1 MLFRIVVTPSRILRR
16 GDRGPSCVEE
26 AAGIYALGGRR
37 TADTSNAP
45 PGPTSIPAVP
55 AGGWHRA
62 LMPQHGGCGIRLD
75 SHERGT
81 QSEGASFLIAPVPG
95 RPDLGH
101 VVSHGIDQSDSRVV
115 MVQKLLNLPEVS
127 GLP

>member
-1 MLFRIVVTPSRILRR
+1 MPWEDAGPPTHRTRRQVLRLSPQCQP
-16 GDRGPSCVEE
+16 D
-26 AAGIYALGGRR
+26 
-37 TADTSNAP
+37 
-45 PGPTSIPAVP
+45 
-55 AGGWHRA
+55 GWHRA

-101 VVSHGIDQSDSRVV
+101 VVSHGVDQSDSRVV
-115 MVQKLLNLPEVS
+115 MVQQLLYLPEVS